1 MDLNNSNNPFS
12 EIYKRIQVV
21 VDEEEL
27 DEIVMDAYRIC
38 DPQDY
43 EKLLGQCVVTMVKK
57 GYFQKALSYLE
68 LRHFNYYDKNMILM
82 IIIEHPLRAN
92 RLGLAKRF
100 FSVMDYDS
108 VYCDSAREQLRSLQ
122 ST

>member
-12 EIYKRIQVV
+12 EIYKRIQVAV
-21 VDEEEL
+21 NEEEL
-27 DEIVMDAYRIC
+27 DKIVGDVCRTC
-38 DPQDY
+38 EPRDY
-43 EKLLGQCVVTMVKK
+43 EKLLGQCIVILVKK
-57 GYFQKALSYLE
+57 GYSQKALSYLE
-68 LRHFNYYDKNMILM
+68 FRSFYYYDKNMIIML
-82 IIIEHPLRAN
+82 IIEHLLRAN